1 MPGTSKARPWGLTR
15 TGPFE
20 ELPIDTPPASMVL
33 DPQTQLTTY
42 LDAAGRV
49 LHAGPPKHGT
59 SRQTVT
65 SQPTS
70 GGDGQHKNSP
80 DDARVVTYVPD

>member
-1 MPGTSKARPWGLTR
+1 MPTSTARPWGLTR
-15 TGPFE
+15 ATVFE
-20 ELPIDTPPASMVL
+20 EETVETPPASMSI
-33 DPQTQLTTY
+33 DPHTQLTTY
-42 LDAAGRV
+42 RDIAGRV

>member
-1 MPGTSKARPWGLTR
+1 MPRTSTVRPWGLTR
-15 TGPFE
+15 ATVFE
-20 ELPIDTPPASMVL
+20 GEPVETPPVSMSI

-42 LDAAGRV
+42 RDIAGRI
-49 LHAGPPKHGT
+49 LQAGSPKHGT

>member
-1 MPGTSKARPWGLTR
+1 MT
-15 TGPFE
+15 
-20 ELPIDTPPASMVL
+20 V

-42 LDAAGRV
+42 RDADGRI

-65 SQPTS
+65 SQPT
-70 GGDGQHKNSP
+70 GGRDGRTGDTP